1 MWKVMPE
8 DWPFA
13 SVPPHSGGV
22 SYMVGGQIYGPMS
35 TEAGVAHQLF
45 LLEHHSFVPFF
56 HLQ

>member
-1 MWKVMPE
+1 MPE

-13 SVPPHSGGV
+13 SVPPHSSGV